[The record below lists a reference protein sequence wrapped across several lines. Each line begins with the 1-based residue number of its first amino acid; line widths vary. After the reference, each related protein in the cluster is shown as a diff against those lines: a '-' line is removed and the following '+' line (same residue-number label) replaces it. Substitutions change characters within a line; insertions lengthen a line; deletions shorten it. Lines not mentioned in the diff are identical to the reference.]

1 MLPIGR
7 KVLTSNATKNIA
19 RTAGKTLK
27 KAAVETALDMI
38 DGESFQDSAKK
49 RLATTK
55 RNVAKAIKKHAI
67 EELSKNPKKVKY
79 HKKRSKKNQDYFLLK

>member
-1 MLPIGR
+1 
-7 KVLTSNATKNIA
+7 
-19 RTAGKTLK
+19 
-27 KAAVETALDMI
+27 MI

-79 HKKRSKKNQDYFLLK
+79 HKKDQRRIKITFC

>member
-1 MLPIGR
+1 
-7 KVLTSNATKNIA
+7 
-19 RTAGKTLK
+19 
-27 KAAVETALDMI
+27 MI

-49 RLATTK
+49 TFGETK